1 MIWPIE
7 MSKTF
12 QKALFDD
19 TAGYLQGIYHN
30 DERMRYGLDYDAFE
44 RRRVKVIMEV
54 RTETIP
60 NFM

>member
-1 MIWPIE
+1 